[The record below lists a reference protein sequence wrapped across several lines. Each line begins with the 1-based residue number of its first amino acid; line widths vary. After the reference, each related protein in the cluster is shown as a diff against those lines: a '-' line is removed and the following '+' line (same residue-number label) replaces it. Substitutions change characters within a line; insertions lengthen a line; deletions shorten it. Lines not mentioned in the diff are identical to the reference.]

1 MQKTDWKLAVAAKV
15 RTKSTFRGH
24 VRTSWND
31 PARTWWNDSRTE
43 GEGRVWCGLT
53 GLVHFC
59 LQGGGRTRRKVIPL
73 VRIGHRVEQSYCILH
88 GDLPNRVHVHY
99 REVKHCAHA
108 TLVLGLTCFMSF
120 YGVSNTLNILGTSSV
135 RFTLSF
141 CLYARKLMRVEKYIT
156 HSKCY
161 QERYKYIKK
170 RG

>member
-1 MQKTDWKLAVAAKV
+1 MEWFTNG
-15 RTKSTFRGH
+15 RRGPCVVWPH
-24 VRTSWND
+24 RVG
-31 PARTWWNDSRTE
+31 AFLFA
-43 GEGRVWCGLT
+43 GE
-53 GLVHFC
+53 
-59 LQGGGRTRRKVIPL
+59 GRTRRKVIPL

-135 RFTLSF
+135 LFTLSF

-161 QERYKYIKK
+161 QERYKYIKNGDNKYCWTNFHSK
-170 RG
+170 RD